1 MSQRTWILLATALP
15 LVGLLALLGWASLG
29 DGGGQSLGVNRE
41 FGVAEVET
49 KAATPFELELITGG
63 DLSLADLRGKV
74 VMVDFWA
81 SWCTPCRQEA
91 PVLVQVYREY
101 AESGVEFVGIDIWD
115 KEENAR
121 SYLETFGIP
130 YPNGIDNSGE
140 IAINYGV
147 RGIPEKFFIDRDGL
161 VQRKFV
167 GPIREDKLREALD
180 ELLAAG
186 PPVEPESGTG
196 TNPVGGY

>member
-1 MSQRTWILLATALP
+1 M
-15 LVGLLALLGWASLG
+15 
-29 DGGGQSLGVNRE
+29 GVNQE

-49 KAATPFELELITGG
+49 KAATLFELELMTGG
-63 DLSLADLRGKV
+63 DLRLADLRGKV

-81 SWCTPCRQEA
+81 SWCAPCRQEA
-91 PVLVQVYREY
+91 PALVRVYQEY

-115 KEENAR
+115 QEA
-121 SYLETFGIP
+121 SAHTYIDTFGIP
-130 YPNGIDNSGE
+130 YPNGIDDTGE

-186 PPVEPESGTG
+186 GSVETESGTG